1 MYFPKCCYCKCSI
14 LYGIIYMEVKQ
25 MDNNIINFEDKRK
38 LLESILIITGNN
50 QAAFYNLQQCMPS
63 LKNITWEQVQLYR
76 QSLEQTAKDNSP
88 QKHR

>member
-1 MYFPKCCYCKCSI
+1 
-14 LYGIIYMEVKQ
+14 MEVKH
-25 MDNNIINFEDKRK
+25 MDNNIIDLEDKRK

-76 QSLEQTAKDNSP
+76 QSLEQQKENDPS
-88 QKHR
+88 KHR